1 MATKQQNAKSAATDI
16 QSLFDPRGYQD
27 IFRTWAQMNERVTGL
42 MVDAAEKTTE
52 IAHGTT
58 QEALSNVR
66 EVTQVRDEP
75 ADYGQAYSDFVQK
88 QGELFMRTA
97 RSYAEV
103 TQSSASQASELASEA
118 GQEIG
123 DKVAANA
130 QGAADKASSAAKK
143 AA

>member
-27 IFRTWAQMNERVTGL
+27 VFRTWAQMNERVTGL

-88 QGELFMRTA
+88 QGDLFMRTA

-103 TQSSASQASELASEA
+103 TQSSASQSAR
-118 GQEIG
+118 
-123 DKVAANA
+123 
-130 QGAADKASSAAKK
+130 SSG
-143 AA
+143 